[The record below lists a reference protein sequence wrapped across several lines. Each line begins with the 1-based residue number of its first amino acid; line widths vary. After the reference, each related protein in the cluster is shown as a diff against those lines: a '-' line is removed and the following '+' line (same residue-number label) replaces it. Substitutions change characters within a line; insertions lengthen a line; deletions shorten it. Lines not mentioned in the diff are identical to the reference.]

1 MGALTLFDLTR
12 DHTFENIKKWLQEL
26 KEHADPNIVI
36 MLVGNKSDLTDKRAV
51 KTEDAAKFA
60 EENNL
65 AYIETSAY
73 DGNNVEEAF

>member
-1 MGALTLFDLTR
+1 
-12 DHTFENIKKWLQEL
+12 
-26 KEHADPNIVI
+26 
-36 MLVGNKSDLTDKRAV
+36 MLVGNKSDLSEKRAI

>member
-1 MGALTLFDLTR
+1 
-12 DHTFENIKKWLQEL
+12 
-26 KEHADPNIVI
+26 
-36 MLVGNKSDLTDKRAV
+36 MLVGNKSDLSERAI